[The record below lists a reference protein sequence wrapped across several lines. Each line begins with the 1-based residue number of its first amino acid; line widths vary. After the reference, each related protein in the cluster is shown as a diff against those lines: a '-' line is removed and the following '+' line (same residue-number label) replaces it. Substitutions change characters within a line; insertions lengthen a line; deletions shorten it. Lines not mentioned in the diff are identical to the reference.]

1 MVEQDG
7 DPIGEF
13 IIENNLYWPED
24 ENGLIG
30 VDGLFN

>member
-1 MVEQDG
+1 MVEKDG

-13 IIENNLYWPED
+13 IVENNLDWPVN

-30 VDGLFN
+30 NEGLFN